1 MSTSDGDPVGGGSSV
16 GTLPPRAEALGSARS
31 TGVGVAARASRTAP
45 TRGVLLTADRIITLG
60 RGRTLARAL
69 VVRGS
74 RVIWVGDDPDDAPP
88 HRGRVDL
95 DGCVIGP
102 AFVDAHAHLTM
113 AGLSLDGLDLSQV
126 RSGTELLRA
135 VATYAGQHPGRVIWG
150 HGLEP
155 HRFPDALP
163 DPDALAAAAPGQAV
177 YLSWIDGHAGLI
189 DRTTLASAPLARA
202 EGIEIRDD
210 GPTGVVR
217 REANHVVR
225 RWAVASMSE
234 AELAAARRAATWHA
248 ARLGIASAHEMGG
261 PDIMGL
267 GDFDAWVTGSWPIEV
282 VPYWSSLELDVPLE
296 RDLRHVG
303 GDVLLDGSLG
313 AHTAALEAPYHDQPA
328 VSGHLEYDDET
339 LTRWFLDATRAGLQ
353 TGVHAVGDAALAQV
367 VRCWRAVE
375 RTLETH
381 GDPEPIR
388 RGRHRIEHADVL
400 NPGLIDDLADLGLL
414 LSTQPLTQQR
424 WGGDRGVYAARLGP
438 ERVRWTNALRSLA
451 DRAVPIAFGS
461 DATVTSMD
469 PWDTIHAAEHH
480 PVPGQAVGRLEAVSM
495 STLGGRSAARQD
507 RFAGIVRAGMR
518 ADLAAF
524 EGDPYAADDPRG
536 TRCALTVVQGRRA
549 HGDAPLPGAPG
560 MD

>member
-1 MSTSDGDPVGGGSSV
+1 M
-16 GTLPPRAEALGSARS
+16 
-31 TGVGVAARASRTAP
+31 
-45 TRGVLLTADRIITLG
+45 LLTADRIITLG

-74 RVIWVGDDPDDAPP
+74 RVVWVGDDPADAPP
-88 HRGRVDL
+88 HQGRLDL
-95 DGCVIGP
+95 DGCVLGP

-126 RSGTELLRA
+126 HSGTELLRA
-135 VATYAGQHPGRVIWG
+135 VATYAGQHTGRTIWG

-155 HRFPDALP
+155 HRFPDPLP

-177 YLSWIDGHAGLI
+177 YLSRIDGHAGLV
-189 DRTTLASAPLARA
+189 DRTTLAAAPLARA
-202 EGIEIRDD
+202 EGIELDED
-210 GPTGVVR
+210 GPTGMVR

-234 AELAAARRAATWHA
+234 AELTAARRAATRQA
-248 ARLGIASAHEMGG
+248 ARFGIASVHEMGG

-267 GDFDAWVTGSWPIEV
+267 SDFDAWITGTWPIEV

-313 AHTAALEAPYHDQPA
+313 AHTAALTAPYHDLPS
-328 VSGHLEYDDET
+328 VSGHLEHDDET

-353 TGVHAVGDAALAQV
+353 TGVHAVGDAALEQV
-367 VRCWRAVE
+367 VRCWREVE
-375 RTLETH
+375 RILAEH
-381 GDPEPIR
+381 GDAEAIR
-388 RGRHRIEHADVL
+388 RSRHRIEHADVL
-400 NPGLIDDLADLGLL
+400 TPALLDDIADLGLL
-414 LSTQPLTQQR
+414 ISAQPTIQCR
-424 WGGDRGVYAARLGP
+424 WAGEDGMYASRLGP
-438 ERVRWTNALRSLA
+438 ERARWTNAFRGLA
-451 DRAVPIAFGS
+451 DRGVSIAFGS

-480 PVPGQAVGRLEAVSM
+480 PVSGQGVGRLEAVSM

-507 RFAGIVRAGMR
+507 RFAGVVRAGMR

-524 EGDPYAADDPRG
+524 EGDPFAADDPRG
-536 TRCALTVVQGRRA
+536 TRCVLTVVHGRRA
-549 HGDAPLPGAPG
+549 HGTAPLPDAPG
-560 MD
+560 AD